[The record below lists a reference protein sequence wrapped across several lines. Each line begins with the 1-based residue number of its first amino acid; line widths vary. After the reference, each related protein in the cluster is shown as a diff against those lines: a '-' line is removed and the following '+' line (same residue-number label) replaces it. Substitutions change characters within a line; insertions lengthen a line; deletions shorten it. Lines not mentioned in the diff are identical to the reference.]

1 MAISARTTD
10 PIAASLDCLR
20 GHLPP
25 GSRVIVFGSQAR
37 GEARD
42 DSDLDLLAGAIGA
55 AGTAAVGAGAAVAV
69 VDKTT
74 HAWID
79 DGASATALGKA
90 AATQVASGNFGVS
103 YAATSAGAGEVAA
116 PGITPSNGKDSLAG
130 GSAALGSTRSSA
142 CQGPAA
148 RPSVHAAH
156 R

>member
-42 DSDLDLLAGAIGA
+42 DSDLDLL
-55 AGTAAVGAGAAVAV
+55 V
-69 VDKTT
+69 VEPEVRNRFDEMARLASLLGRQLIPGDVVVMSDEAFEQECTQPNT
-74 HAWID
+74 LAWR
-79 DGASATALGKA
+79 ATREG
-90 AATQVASGNFGVS
+90 
-103 YAATSAGAGEVAA
+103 
-116 PGITPSNGKDSLAG
+116 
-130 GSAALGSTRSSA
+130 R
-142 CQGPAA
+142 
-148 RPSVHAAH
+148 VHAFP